1 MLLGSDLR
9 TVPDIISVKNI
20 KILCTKSIQ
29 TRNSFTF
36 DFIYQS
42 QKIRLLNTC
51 EFLFS
56 NQTCKDKMTIVVTKK
71 SRNLETFT
79 ENFSVSTR
87 STFCCNCYKVT
98 YLTSHV
104 HWWASC
110 YIPVVFMIWPVISYL
125 NTLFYAFREWKK
137 EDVKGEWNVS
147 RLYHDFFFFSDG
159 QIDKCIFPPE
169 ACLIMEDSEYIFCF
183 SKVS

>member
-51 EFLFS
+51 KFLFS

-71 SRNLETFT
+71 SRNLESCKGFN

-87 STFCCNCYKVT
+87 SIFCCNCYKVT
-98 YLTSHV
+98 YLISHL
-104 HWWASC
+104 H
-110 YIPVVFMIWPVISYL
+110 
-125 NTLFYAFREWKK
+125 
-137 EDVKGEWNVS
+137 
-147 RLYHDFFFFSDG
+147 
-159 QIDKCIFPPE
+159 
-169 ACLIMEDSEYIFCF
+169 
-183 SKVS
+183 